1 MTSIYNTGNQSS
13 VTTANTRANNSVGR
27 TPAEAAPTAVVNRAG
42 ATRNSSIND
51 VNYNIDQTV
60 RVFDSFYEYDVNVPA
75 AEYDIVYSYFR
86 REMTTATAAGNFT
99 VSLFRVAEETGIPAL
114 TLLEEFR
121 GQNGVNLNVQLAYY
135 LNSIRN
141 KATLLGVGV
150 PIQSNRYAA
159 RLIVQ

>member
-1 MTSIYNTGNQSS
+1 MSIYNNQNSGGIANTGINNAAEARR
-13 VTTANTRANNSVGR
+13 TTAAPVDPVNPASVARSNNT
-27 TPAEAAPTAVVNRAG
+27 
-42 ATRNSSIND
+42 SINN

-114 TLLEEFR
+114 DLLEQFR
-121 GQNGVNLNVQLAYY
+121 GENGVNLNVQLAYY

-141 KATLLGVGV
+141 KATLLGVGT